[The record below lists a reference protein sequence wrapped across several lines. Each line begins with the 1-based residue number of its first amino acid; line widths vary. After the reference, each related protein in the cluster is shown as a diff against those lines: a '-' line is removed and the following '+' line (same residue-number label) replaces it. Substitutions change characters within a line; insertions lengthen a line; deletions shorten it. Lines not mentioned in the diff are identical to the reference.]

1 MPSTEMLPAAEAELA
16 RSIISKLNW
25 RVLPFV
31 LVLYIIA
38 MIDRTN
44 VSFAALQMNEDLG
57 FSKAVYGFGAGIF
70 FLGYALF
77 EIPSNLILARVGAR
91 KWIARILVTWGL
103 FATAMMFV
111 SGPMSFY
118 TLRFLLGVA
127 EAGFLPGILFYLS
140 YWYPA
145 AQRAHAVS
153 WFMIGIPMAQVVGGP
168 IAGLLLG
175 LDGALGLHGW
185 QWMYLCE
192 GVPAVL
198 AGFVVLRFMT
208 DSPEDARWLTQEQ
221 RSWLTARIQSEHAA
235 AEQRHGVGLRQA
247 LLHPTVWWL
256 AFVAFAFQTGSY
268 GLQLWTPLI
277 VKEWSGLSDLG
288 VGFVSAIPY
297 IGAAIGMVLIGA
309 SSDRRGERFMHIA
322 VPSVVAAVGFA
333 ASAFLNS
340 PVLGIMGLT
349 VAAVGCM
356 GSRGPFWALP
366 GRFLT
371 ASASAA
377 GLALINTVGSVGG
390 FVGPYAVGLAK
401 DLTDSYAAG
410 LILLSVLLVLGA
422 AAVLRLRDREEL
434 QPLAVGEAI
443 R

>member
-127 EAGFLPGILFYLS
+127 
-140 YWYPA
+140 
-145 AQRAHAVS
+145 
-153 WFMIGIPMAQVVGGP
+153 
-168 IAGLLLG
+168 
-175 LDGALGLHGW
+175 
-185 QWMYLCE
+185 
-192 GVPAVL
+192 
-198 AGFVVLRFMT
+198 
-208 DSPEDARWLTQEQ
+208 
-221 RSWLTARIQSEHAA
+221 RS
-235 AEQRHGVGLRQA
+235 V
-247 LLHPTVWWL
+247 
-256 AFVAFAFQTGSY
+256 SY
-268 GLQLWTPLI
+268 GQRLCGR
-277 VKEWSGLSDLG
+277 VG
-288 VGFVSAIPY
+288 VDQY
-297 IGAAIGMVLIGA
+297 
-309 SSDRRGERFMHIA
+309 R
-322 VPSVVAAVGFA
+322 
-333 ASAFLNS
+333 
-340 PVLGIMGLT
+340 
-349 VAAVGCM
+349 
-356 GSRGPFWALP
+356 
-366 GRFLT
+366 
-371 ASASAA
+371 
-377 GLALINTVGSVGG
+377 
-390 FVGPYAVGLAK
+390 GLAK